1 MLLSLKSITRTY
13 QMGEESIFALNNV
26 SWSMEPGDYVS
37 VTGPSGS
44 GKSTMMHII
53 GCLDTPD
60 SGQYLFEGRELS
72 SCSSDER
79 AAFRNCSIGFVFQQF
94 KLISY
99 LTAAEN
105 VMLPLRYAG
114 MGRSESH
121 ERALSSLSRVGLQQR
136 AGSLPGEMSGG
147 QQQRVAI
154 ARAIANKPRLILAD
168 EPTGALDSKNTQEIL
183 SLFDELSEHG
193 VGLIVVTHDMQ
204 VAARAKNTIRLAD
217 GKLVSNGWAAEK
229 LRRS

>member
-1 MLLSLKSITRTY
+1 MLLSLNSITRTY
-13 QMGEESIFALNNV
+13 RMGQDLIYALNNV
-26 SWSMEPGDYVS
+26 SWSMEPAEYVS

-60 SGQYLFEGRELS
+60 SGHYLFEGRDLS
-72 SCSSDER
+72 RCSPDER
-79 AAFRNCSIGFVFQQF
+79 AAFRNRSIGFVFQQF

-99 LTAAEN
+99 LTAAQN

-114 MGRSESH
+114 MGRSECL
-121 ERALSSLSRVGLQQR
+121 ERAQSALSRVGLEHR
-136 AGSLPGEMSGG
+136 AGSLPGELSGG

-154 ARAIANKPRLILAD
+154 ARAIANKPGLILAD

-183 SLFDELSEHG
+183 SLFDELADNG
-193 VGLIVVTHDMQ
+193 VALIVVTHDMQ
-204 VAARAKNTIRLAD
+204 VAARAKKTIRLSD
-217 GKLVSNGWAAEK
+217 GKLLESG
-229 LRRS
+229 